1 MADMY
6 LGNES
11 GGFDL
16 VGTTNI
22 KNIDFEEVKISKED
36 YENLSEEERKTGIHL
51 VTGLD
56 DTENG
61 GGSADL
67 ISYDNTNSG
76 LGSTNVQ
83 GAIDELNKNLKWKLL
98 GTTVGDINSS
108 TYERLTL
115 PNNFNELNVTLFD
128 SEFIYTW
135 HILKENLPTTE
146 MKLRQ
151 GSANDCWGWIYLSQ
165 TEIRAHSTYTS
176 GEYTTPTMTV
186 YYR

>member
-83 GAIDELNKNLKWKLL
+83 GAIDELNSKLDEL
-98 GTTVGDINSS
+98 MTVKSQNGNTQIFTLPKFSS
-108 TYERLTL
+108 TTETITFPKSFNSVTEVNVVMTRLDWTDSSYD
-115 PNNFNELNVTLFD
+115 PYYSCTAINVTEIGFLLNMTSNID
-128 SEFIYTW
+128 QNTRVQVSW
-135 HILKENLPTTE
+135 
-146 MKLRQ
+146 
-151 GSANDCWGWIYLSQ
+151 SASI
-165 TEIRAHSTYTS
+165 
-176 GEYTTPTMTV
+176 
-186 YYR
+186 

>member
-22 KNIDFEEVKISKED
+22 KNIDFEEAKISKED

-83 GAIDELNKNLKWKLL
+83 GAIDELNSNL
-98 GTTVGDINSS
+98 GTQV
-108 TYERLTL
+108 TYSLSGTTLT
-115 PNNFNELNVTLFD
+115 
-128 SEFIYTW
+128 I
-135 HILKENLPTTE
+135 TT
-146 MKLRQ
+146 K
-151 GSANDCWGWIYLSQ
+151 
-165 TEIRAHSTYTS
+165 
-176 GEYTTPTMTV
+176 
-186 YYR
+186 